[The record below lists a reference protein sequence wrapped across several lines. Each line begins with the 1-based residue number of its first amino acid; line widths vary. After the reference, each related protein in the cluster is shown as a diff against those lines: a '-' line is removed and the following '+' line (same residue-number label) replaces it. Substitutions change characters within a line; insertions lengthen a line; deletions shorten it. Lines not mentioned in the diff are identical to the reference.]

1 MTQVDILGTGAGA
14 TITGKITKGRYDGL
28 LFSKQ
33 DTRSTTFPDNF
44 IVVDVKELN
53 GDHVTAYH
61 AVSRFKEETFS
72 PGSFTG
78 DHYLVLENKPLFGV
92 ILPFDDLKFQ

>member
-14 TITGKITKGRYDGL
+14 TVTGKITKRKYDGL

-33 DTRSTTFPDNF
+33 DIRSTSFPDNF
-44 IVVDVKELN
+44 IVVDVKELK

-61 AVSRFKEETFS
+61 AVSRFKEDNFS
-72 PGSFTG
+72 PDSVTG
-78 DHYLVLENKPLFGV
+78 DYYMVLENKPLFGV
-92 ILPFDDLKFQ
+92 VLPLDDLK